1 MILHETATKKEYV
14 YRGKI
19 INVRRD
25 KVAFPNGKESTREIV
40 EHRGAVA
47 VAAVDEEGCI
57 YLVRQFRYAFGEE
70 LLEIPAGKL
79 EEGEETA
86 HLEAAIR
93 ELREETGL
101 TAQKVDYLGVIY
113 PSVGMLTE
121 RIHIYLAR
129 GLTQG
134 EMDLDEDE
142 FLNVVTMPFDQLVE
156 QVMDGTIT
164 DAKTVATTLKVKV
177 LLGL

>member
-1 MILHETATKKEYV
+1 M
-14 YRGKI
+14 
-19 INVRRD
+19 RRD
-25 KVAFPNGKESTREIV
+25 EVVFPNGKESTREIV

-86 HLEAAIR
+86 HLDAAIR

-101 TAQKVDYLGVIY
+101 TAQQVDYLGVIY

-142 FLNVVTMPFDQLVE
+142 FLNVERIPVRELEAMVRRGE
-156 QVMDGTIT
+156 IR
-164 DAKTVATTLKVKV
+164 DAKTISTLFLIQDKI
-177 LLGL
+177 

>member
-1 MILHETATKKEYV
+1 MIPHETATKKEYV

-25 KVAFPNGKESTREIV
+25 EVAFPNGKESTREIV

-86 HLEAAIR
+86 HLEAATR

-142 FLNVVTMPFDQLVE
+142 FLNVERIPVRELEAMVRRGE
-156 QVMDGTIT
+156 IR
-164 DAKTVATTLKVKV
+164 DAKTISTLFLIQDKI
-177 LLGL
+177 

>member
-1 MILHETATKKEYV
+1 MLPHETAKDKRYV

-25 KVAFPNGKESTREIV
+25 EVVFPNGNESSREVV

-47 VAAVDEEGCI
+47 VAAVDSEGYI

-79 EEGEETA
+79 EEGEESA

-101 TAQKVDYLGVIY
+101 KADEMDYLGVIY

-121 RIHIYLAR
+121 RIYLYLAR

-142 FLNVVTMPFDQLVE
+142 MEKFL
-156 QVMDGTIT
+156 T
-164 DAKTVATTLKVKV
+164 DSFQGGCPYYRLEDEYRTVRKQM
-177 LLGL
+177 

>member
-1 MILHETATKKEYV
+1 MLPHETAARKQYV

-25 KVAFPNGKESTREIV
+25 EVVFPDGKESLREIV

-70 LLEIPAGKL
+70 LLEVPAGKL
-79 EEGEETA
+79 EEGEEGA
-86 HLEAAIR
+86 HLAAAVR

-101 TAQKVDYLGVIY
+101 TAQTMTYLGVIY
-113 PSVGMLTE
+113 PSAGMLTE
-121 RIHIYLAR
+121 RIYLYLAR

-134 EMDLDEDE
+134 DVDPDEDE
-142 FLNVVTMPFDQLVE
+142 FLNVERVPVKRLEEMVQAGE
-156 QVMDGTIT
+156 IR
-164 DAKTVATTLKVKV
+164 DAKTICTLALIRDK
-177 LLGL
+177 L

>member
-1 MILHETATKKEYV
+1 MIPHETATKKEYV

-25 KVAFPNGKESTREIV
+25 EVVFPNGKESTREIV

-47 VAAVDEEGCI
+47 VAAVDDEGCI

-101 TAQKVDYLGVIY
+101 TAQQVDYLGVIY

-142 FLNVVTMPFDQLVE
+142 FLNVERIPVRELEAMVRRGE
-156 QVMDGTIT
+156 IR
-164 DAKTVATTLKVKV
+164 DAKTISTLFLIQDKI
-177 LLGL
+177 

>member
-1 MILHETATKKEYV
+1 MIPHEKAKTVQYV
-14 YRGKI
+14 YKGNI

-25 KVAFPNGKESTREIV
+25 EVVFLDGQGSLREIV

-47 VAAVDEEGCI
+47 VAAIDDDENI

-79 EEGEETA
+79 EEGETDDP
-86 HLEAAIR
+86 LNAALR

-101 TAQKVDYLGVIY
+101 TAEHISFCGVIY

-121 RIHIYLAR
+121 KIYIYTAH
-129 GLTQG
+129 GLTKG
-134 EMDLDEDE
+134 ECDPDEDE
-142 FLNVVTMPFDQLVE
+142 YLNVEVVPLKELDELIKKGE
-156 QVMDGTIT
+156 IR
-164 DAKTVATTLKVKV
+164 DAKTICACYF
-177 LLGL
+177 LGKPGL

>member
-1 MILHETATKKEYV
+1 MIPHETATKKEYV

-25 KVAFPNGKESTREIV
+25 EVVFPNGKESTREIV

-101 TAQKVDYLGVIY
+101 TAQQVDYLGVIY

-142 FLNVVTMPFDQLVE
+142 FLNVERIPVRELEAMVRRGE
-156 QVMDGTIT
+156 IR
-164 DAKTVATTLKVKV
+164 DAKTISALFLIQDKI
-177 LLGL
+177 

>member
-1 MILHETATKKEYV
+1 MIPHETATKKEYV

-25 KVAFPNGKESTREIV
+25 EVAFPNGKESTREIV

-142 FLNVVTMPFDQLVE
+142 FLNVERIPVRELEAMVRRGE
-156 QVMDGTIT
+156 IR
-164 DAKTVATTLKVKV
+164 DAKTISTLFLIQDKI
-177 LLGL
+177 

>member
-1 MILHETATKKEYV
+1 MIPHETAKETQYV

-25 KVAFPNGKESTREIV
+25 AVVFPDGKESSREIV

-47 VAAVDEEGCI
+47 IAAVDNAGYI
-57 YLVRQFRYAFGEE
+57 YLVRQYRYAFDEE

-79 EEGEETA
+79 EAGEENTQK
-86 HLEAAIR
+86 EAAIR

-101 TAQKVDYLGVIY
+101 TADSVEYLGVIY

-121 RIHIYLAR
+121 RIHLYLAR

-142 FLNVVTMPFDQLVE
+142 YLHVE
-156 QVMDGTIT
+156 RIPVSQVEEMVRHGEIR
-164 DAKTVATTLKVKV
+164 DAKTICALFLIKDKI
-177 LLGL
+177 

>member
-1 MILHETATKKEYV
+1 MIPHETATKKEYV

-25 KVAFPNGKESTREIV
+25 EVAFPNGKESTREIV

-101 TAQKVDYLGVIY
+101 TAQQVDYLGVIY

-142 FLNVVTMPFDQLVE
+142 FLNVERIPVRELEAMVRRGE
-156 QVMDGTIT
+156 IR
-164 DAKTVATTLKVKV
+164 DAKTISTLFLIQDKI
-177 LLGL
+177 

>member
-1 MILHETATKKEYV
+1 MIPHETATKKEYV

-25 KVAFPNGKESTREIV
+25 EVVFPNGKESTREIV

-47 VAAVDEEGCI
+47 VAAVDDEGCI

-142 FLNVVTMPFDQLVE
+142 FLNVERIPVRELEAMVRRGE
-156 QVMDGTIT
+156 IR
-164 DAKTVATTLKVKV
+164 DAKTISTLFLIQDKI
-177 LLGL
+177 

>member
-1 MILHETATKKEYV
+1 MIPHETATKKEYV

-25 KVAFPNGKESTREIV
+25 EVVFPNGKESTREIV

-101 TAQKVDYLGVIY
+101 TAQQVDYLGVIY

-142 FLNVVTMPFDQLVE
+142 FLNVERIPVRELEAMVRRGE
-156 QVMDGTIT
+156 IR
-164 DAKTVATTLKVKV
+164 DAKTISTLFLIQDKI
-177 LLGL
+177 

>member
-1 MILHETATKKEYV
+1 MIPHETATKKEYV

-25 KVAFPNGKESTREIV
+25 EVAFPNGKESTREIV

-101 TAQKVDYLGVIY
+101 TAQQVDYLGVIY

-142 FLNVVTMPFDQLVE
+142 FLNVERIPVRELEAMVRRGE
-156 QVMDGTIT
+156 IR
-164 DAKTVATTLKVKV
+164 DAKTISTLFLIQGKI
-177 LLGL
+177 

>member
-1 MILHETATKKEYV
+1 MIPHETARERQYV

-25 KVAFPNGKESTREIV
+25 EVVFPNGKESSREIV

-47 VAAVDEEGCI
+47 VAAVDNEGCI
-57 YLVRQFRYAFGEE
+57 YMVRQFRYAFGEE

-79 EEGEETA
+79 EEGEEDT

-101 TAQKVDYLGVIY
+101 TASSVEYLGVIY

-121 RIHIYLAR
+121 RIYLYLAR

-134 EMDLDEDE
+134 AMDLDEDE
-142 FLNVVTMPFDQLVE
+142 FLNVERVPVAKLEDMVRHGE
-156 QVMDGTIT
+156 IR
-164 DAKTVATTLKVKV
+164 DAKTICTLCLIKDKI
-177 LLGL
+177 

>member
-1 MILHETATKKEYV
+1 MMIPHETAVEKQYV

-25 KVAFPNGKESTREIV
+25 RVVFPNGKEATREIV
-40 EHRGAVA
+40 EHKGAVA
-47 VAAVDEEGCI
+47 VAAVDDEGCI

-79 EEGEETA
+79 EEGEENA
-86 HLEAAIR
+86 QREAAIR

-101 TAQKVDYLGVIY
+101 TAKTMDYLGVIY

-121 RIHIYLAR
+121 RIHLYLAR

-142 FLNVVTMPFDQLVE
+142 YLRVERIPLKQLEDMALRGEIRDGKTLIALFLIKDK
-156 QVMDGTIT
+156 I
-164 DAKTVATTLKVKV
+164 
-177 LLGL
+177 

>member
-1 MILHETATKKEYV
+1 MIPHETAKETQYV

-25 KVAFPNGKESTREIV
+25 AVVFPDGKESSREIV

-47 VAAVDEEGCI
+47 IAAVDNAGYI
-57 YLVRQFRYAFGEE
+57 YLVRQYRYAFDEE

-79 EEGEETA
+79 EAGEENTQK
-86 HLEAAIR
+86 EAAIR

-101 TAQKVDYLGVIY
+101 TADSVEYLGVIY

-121 RIHIYLAR
+121 RIHLYLAR

-142 FLNVVTMPFDQLVE
+142 YLHVE
-156 QVMDGTIT
+156 RIPVSQIEEMVRHGEIR
-164 DAKTVATTLKVKV
+164 DAKTICALFLIKDKI
-177 LLGL
+177 

>member
-1 MILHETATKKEYV
+1 MIPHETAIKKQYV

-25 KVAFPNGKESTREIV
+25 EVVFPNGKESSREIV

-47 VAAVDEEGCI
+47 VAAVDDEGCV

-79 EEGEETA
+79 EEGEESTQ
-86 HLEAAIR
+86 LEAAIR

-101 TAQKVDYLGVIY
+101 TAKTVDYLGVIY

-121 RIHIYLAR
+121 RIYIYLAR

-142 FLNVVTMPFDQLVE
+142 YLNVERVPVGELEDMVLRGE
-156 QVMDGTIT
+156 IR
-164 DAKTVATTLKVKV
+164 DAKTICTLF
-177 LLGL
+177 LLKDKI

>member
-1 MILHETATKKEYV
+1 MIPHETATKKEYV

-25 KVAFPNGKESTREIV
+25 EVVFPNGKESTREIV

-101 TAQKVDYLGVIY
+101 TAQQVDYLGVIY

-142 FLNVVTMPFDQLVE
+142 FLNVERIPVRELEAMVRRGE
-156 QVMDGTIT
+156 IR
-164 DAKTVATTLKVKV
+164 DAKTISTLFLIQGKI
-177 LLGL
+177 

>member
-1 MILHETATKKEYV
+1 MIPNETATKKEYV

-25 KVAFPNGKESTREIV
+25 EVVFPNGKESTREIV

-142 FLNVVTMPFDQLVE
+142 FLNVERIPVRELEAMVRRGE
-156 QVMDGTIT
+156 IR
-164 DAKTVATTLKVKV
+164 DAKTISTLFLIQDKI
-177 LLGL
+177 

>member
-1 MILHETATKKEYV
+1 MLPHETAKESQYV

-25 KVAFPNGKESTREIV
+25 AVVFPDGKESSREIV

-47 VAAVDEEGCI
+47 IAAVDDAGYV

-79 EEGEETA
+79 EAGEETA
-86 HLEAAIR
+86 QKDAAVR

-101 TAQKVDYLGVIY
+101 TAASVEYLGVIY

-121 RIHIYLAR
+121 RIYLYLAR

-142 FLNVVTMPFDQLVE
+142 YLRVERVPVSQLEEMVLRGE
-156 QVMDGTIT
+156 IR
-164 DAKTVATTLKVKV
+164 DAKTICALFFIKGK
-177 LLGL
+177 L

>member
-1 MILHETATKKEYV
+1 MIPHETATKKEYV

-25 KVAFPNGKESTREIV
+25 EVAFPNGKESTREIV

-79 EEGEETA
+79 EEGEEAA
-86 HLEAAIR
+86 HREAAIR

-101 TAQKVDYLGVIY
+101 TAQQVDYLGVIY

-142 FLNVVTMPFDQLVE
+142 FLNVERIPVRELEAMVRRGE
-156 QVMDGTIT
+156 IR
-164 DAKTVATTLKVKV
+164 DAKTISTLFLIQDKI
-177 LLGL
+177 

>member
-1 MILHETATKKEYV
+1 MLPHETAKDKRYV

-25 KVAFPNGKESTREIV
+25 EVVFPNGNESSREVV

-47 VAAVDEEGCI
+47 VAAVDSEGYI

-79 EEGEETA
+79 EEGEESA

-101 TAQKVDYLGVIY
+101 KADEMDYLGVIY

-121 RIHIYLAR
+121 RIYLYLAR
-129 GLTQG
+129 GLTQD

-142 FLNVVTMPFDQLVE
+142 FLNVERIPVGELEKMARRGE
-156 QVMDGTIT
+156 IR
-164 DAKTVATTLKVKV
+164 DAKTLCALFLIQDKI
-177 LLGL
+177 

>member
-1 MILHETATKKEYV
+1 MIPHETATKKEYV

-25 KVAFPNGKESTREIV
+25 EVVFPNVKESTREIV

-86 HLEAAIR
+86 HREAAIR

-101 TAQKVDYLGVIY
+101 TAQQVDYLGVIY

-142 FLNVVTMPFDQLVE
+142 FLNVERIPVRELEAMVRRGE
-156 QVMDGTIT
+156 IR
-164 DAKTVATTLKVKV
+164 DAKTISTLFLIQDKI
-177 LLGL
+177 

>member
-1 MILHETATKKEYV
+1 MIPHETATKKEYV

-25 KVAFPNGKESTREIV
+25 EVVFPNGKESTREIV

-47 VAAVDEEGCI
+47 VAAVDDEGCI

-86 HLEAAIR
+86 HLDAAIR

-101 TAQKVDYLGVIY
+101 TAQQVDYLGVIY

-142 FLNVVTMPFDQLVE
+142 FLNVERIPVRELEAMVRRGE
-156 QVMDGTIT
+156 IR
-164 DAKTVATTLKVKV
+164 DAKTISTLF
-177 LLGL
+177 LIQDEI